1 MQTLPMLAVRVP
13 IRVRPG
19 AGRSKVGGNA
29 GNPPRLLVFVNAQ
42 AVDGKATEAA
52 LVAVAE
58 AVGVKR
64 RDVSLVSGV
73 TSRDKV
79 VEISGDSAVLN
90 VAIDRLMQA

>member
-1 MQTLPMLAVRVP
+1 MTAIRVA

-19 AGRSKVGGNA
+19 AGRHRVGG
-29 GNPPRLLVFVNAQ
+29 GVGDPIRLVVAVCSQ

-64 RDVSLVSGV
+64 RDVSLISGH
-73 TSRDKV
+73 TSRDKLI
-79 VEISGDSAVLN
+79 EIQGESTVLN
-90 VAIDRLMQA
+90 AAIGRLLEA